1 MIKEHILQGTW
12 KTKKKHIQKDKFE
25 QIVKT
30 IKYLNPIKFKKELS
44 VDFLEEYKLK
54 QSRCPNNSR
63 KKIYKKIV
71 SSRNRR
77 IKRDWIKNEFW
88 EKEIPTHK
96 LSKSILWEIV

>member
-1 MIKEHILQGTW
+1 MQGTW

-44 VDFLEEYKLK
+44 VDFLEDYKLK

-71 SSRNRR
+71 NSKDRR
-77 IKRDWIKNEFW
+77 IKRDWIKNESW
-88 EKEIPTHK
+88 EDKIPTHK
-96 LSKSILWEIV
+96 HSKSILWEIV

>member
-1 MIKEHILQGTW
+1 MQGTW

-44 VDFLEEYKLK
+44 VSYLEDYKLK
-54 QSRCPNNSR
+54 QSKCPNNPR

-71 SSRNRR
+71 NTKDRR
-77 IKRDWIKNEFW
+77 IKRDYLKNMEF
-88 EKEIPTHK
+88 EKLIRERR
-96 LSKSILWEIV
+96 SIRA

>member
-1 MIKEHILQGTW
+1 MQGTW

-44 VDFLEEYKLK
+44 VNFFEDYKLK
-54 QSRCPNNSR
+54 QSKYPNNPR
-63 KKIYKKIV
+63 KNIYKKIV

-77 IKRDWIKNEFW
+77 IERD
-88 EKEIPTHK
+88 
-96 LSKSILWEIV
+96 

>member
-1 MIKEHILQGTW
+1 MQGTW
-12 KTKKKHIQKDKFE
+12 KTKKKHIQKDKFD

-44 VDFLEEYKLK
+44 VSYLEDYKLK
-54 QSRCPNNSR
+54 QSKCPNNPR
-63 KKIYKKIV
+63 KKRYKKIV

-77 IKRDWIKNEFW
+77 IERDWIKNESW
-88 EKEIPTHK
+88 ENEIQTHI

>member
-1 MIKEHILQGTW
+1 MQGTW
-12 KTKKKHIQKDKFE
+12 KTKKRHIQKDKFD

-54 QSRCPNNSR
+54 QSKYPN
-63 KKIYKKIV
+63 KKQKNIYKKIV

-77 IKRDWIKNEFW
+77 IERDWIKNESW
-88 EKEIPTHK
+88 ENKIPTHK

>member
-1 MIKEHILQGTW
+1 MQGTW

-44 VDFLEEYKLK
+44 VSYLEDYKLK
-54 QSRCPNNSR
+54 QSKCPNNPR

-77 IKRDWIKNEFW
+77 IERDWIKNESW
-88 EKEIPTHK
+88 ENKIPTHK

>member
-1 MIKEHILQGTW
+1 MQGTW

-44 VDFLEEYKLK
+44 VDFLEDYKLK
-54 QSRCPNNSR
+54 QSKYPNNLR
-63 KKIYKKIV
+63 KNIYKKIV
-71 SSRNRR
+71 SLRNRR
-77 IKRDWIKNEFW
+77 IERDWIKNESW
-88 EKEIPTHK
+88 ENKIPTHK

>member
-1 MIKEHILQGTW
+1 MQGTW
-12 KTKKKHIQKDKFE
+12 KTKKKHIQKDKFD

-44 VDFLEEYKLK
+44 VSYLEDYKLK
-54 QSRCPNNSR
+54 QSKCPNNPR
-63 KKIYKKIV
+63 KKRYKKIV

-77 IKRDWIKNEFW
+77 IERDWIKNESW
-88 EKEIPTHK
+88 ENEIQTHK

>member
-1 MIKEHILQGTW
+1 MQGTW
-12 KTKKKHIQKDKFE
+12 KTKKKHIQKDKFD

-44 VDFLEEYKLK
+44 VDFLEDYKLK
-54 QSRCPNNSR
+54 QSRCPNNAR

-71 SSRNRR
+71 NSNDRR
-77 IKRDWIKNEFW
+77 IKRDYLKNFEFD
-88 EKEIPTHK
+88 KEITTHK

>member
-1 MIKEHILQGTW
+1 MQGTW
-12 KTKKKHIQKDKFE
+12 KTKKRHIQKDKFD

-44 VDFLEEYKLK
+44 VDFLEDYKLK
-54 QSRCPNNSR
+54 QSKCPNNLR

>member
-1 MIKEHILQGTW
+1 MQGTW

-44 VDFLEEYKLK
+44 VNFFEDYKLK
-54 QSRCPNNSR
+54 QSKYPNNLR
-63 KKIYKKIV
+63 KNIYKKIV

-77 IKRDWIKNEFW
+77 IERD
-88 EKEIPTHK
+88 
-96 LSKSILWEIV
+96 

>member
-1 MIKEHILQGTW
+1 MQGTW

-44 VDFLEEYKLK
+44 VDFLEDYKLK
-54 QSRCPNNSR
+54 QSRCLNNSR

-71 SSRNRR
+71 NSKDRR
-77 IKRDWIKNEFW
+77 IKRDWIKNESW
-88 EKEIPTHK
+88 EDKIPTHK